1 MEERRRFLTCPICYI
16 EFDTHTHIPLS
27 LLCGHTACKEC
38 LIKNP
43 CFTCPMDGFRE
54 SQSLTEIPILQLIYD
69 MIDDYSSSLKTPHL
83 AICPFHKRSLDL
95 FCKDCQITFCV
106 KCLCRHKTHEYLD
119 IDQSEPVVKEVKDT
133 FGVYFM
139 QNKLNSCQSDQ
150 DLQSIFKAKAE
161 LQKRQKYFKS
171 SLRCRYAKIHEK
183 IDKKLV
189 EDLNYID
196 EKVKPIF
203 SYLSDMHEIHENIHE
218 EQKYFEEHAITLKKE
233 LDSLPNNL
241 SILNHFKRFNLTKS
255 PIKPSVFDSKRT
267 ELDLNIQIEDFEV
280 ESAFCSLEEQRYYTL
295 HSKG

>member
-54 SQSLTEIPILQLIYD
+54 SRTLTEIPILQLIYD

-95 FCKDCQITFCV
+95 FCKECQITFCV

-119 IDQSEPVVKEVKDT
+119 IDQSDPVVKEVKDKFGT
-133 FGVYFM
+133 FFM
-139 QNKLNSCQSDQ
+139 QNKANYYQADQ
-150 DLQSIFKAKAE
+150 YLQDISRAKAE
-161 LQKRQKYFKS
+161 LQKRQKQFKS
-171 SLRCRYAKIHEK
+171 SLRCKYAKIHEK

-189 EDLNYID
+189 EDLNFID

-203 SYLSDMHEIHENIHE
+203 SYLSDMQERHEDILE
-218 EQKYFEEHAITLKKE
+218 EHKYFDEQANSLKKE

-255 PIKPSVFDSKRT
+255 PIKPSDFDPKRT
-267 ELDLNIQIEDFEV
+267 ELDLKLTVEDFEV
-280 ESAFCSLEEQRYYTL
+280 ESAFHSLEEQRYYTQ
-295 HSKG
+295 KDAM